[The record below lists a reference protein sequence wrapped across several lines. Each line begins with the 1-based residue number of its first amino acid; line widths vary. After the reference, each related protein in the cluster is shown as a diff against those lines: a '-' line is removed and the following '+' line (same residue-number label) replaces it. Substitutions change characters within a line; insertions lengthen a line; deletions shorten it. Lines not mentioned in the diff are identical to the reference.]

1 MAEFSQVLLVL
12 DLQNDLCHPDGV
24 YAKHGLFST
33 HVQSILPN
41 ITNTVLFCH
50 KNNIPVIATQ
60 LTVLTDLEGQGIGL
74 GYVQKMRPFLVKE
87 GFREGSWGHDL
98 LEGIPEIK
106 YRVKK
111 WSTSAFYQTELSHYL
126 STFSCQQ
133 IILAGFPTNGTIET
147 TAREALSRNL
157 KILTLTDCVAGY
169 SESLHQASLTNLGA
183 FGEIISSKEWMARL
197 SPSLTTE

>member
-1 MAEFSQVLLVL
+1 MTEYSKVFLVL
-12 DLQNDLCHPDGV
+12 DMQNDLCNQDGV

-33 HVQSILPN
+33 HIESILPN
-41 ITNTVLFCH
+41 IANAVTFCQ
-50 KNNIPVIATQ
+50 KNHIPVIATQ
-60 LTVLTDLEGQGIGL
+60 LTVLTDTEEQGIGL
-74 GYVQKMRPFLVKE
+74 GYTQKLRPFLVKE

-98 LEGIPEIK
+98 VEQLPEIK

-133 IILAGFPTNGTIET
+133 LILTGFPTNGTIET
-147 TAREALSRNL
+147 TAREAISRNL
-157 KILTLTDCVAGY
+157 KIVTLTDCVAGY

-183 FGEIISSKEWMARL
+183 FGDIISSKEWMAQL